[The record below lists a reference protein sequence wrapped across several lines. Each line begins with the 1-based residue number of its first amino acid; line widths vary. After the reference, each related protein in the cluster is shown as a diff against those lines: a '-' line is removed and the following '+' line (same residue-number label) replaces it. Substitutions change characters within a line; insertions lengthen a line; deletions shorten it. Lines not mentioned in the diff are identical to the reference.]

1 MRLRFEPRIM
11 GSRIRPFDT
20 DRELLCAPTL
30 LTSHLVGE
38 VKWKQSRGDCTIS
51 EGWIPGS
58 LLLWRAC
65 CAQREE
71 QRKGLWVS
79 FLHSTPYPLPSWTG
93 WRTQAVPKE
102 CVAGSCICGASGE
115 PVGPKRGRCS
125 RTQDF
130 IWPFIMAIFIWPF
143 ILLVASSLQW
153 ATDKHW
159 PN

>member
-30 LTSHLVGE
+30 LTLIWWGKWNGSKAGVTVLFLRAELYLALCSYGE
-38 VKWKQSRGDCTIS
+38 PVVPKGKSRG
-51 EGWIPGS
+51 
-58 LLLWRAC
+58 
-65 CAQREE
+65 
-71 QRKGLWVS
+71 KGCG
-79 FLHSTPYPLPSWTG
+79 FPFSTPLPTHYPAELAGGLRLCPRSVWLA
-93 WRTQAVPKE
+93 AVS
-102 CVAGSCICGASGE
+102 VE